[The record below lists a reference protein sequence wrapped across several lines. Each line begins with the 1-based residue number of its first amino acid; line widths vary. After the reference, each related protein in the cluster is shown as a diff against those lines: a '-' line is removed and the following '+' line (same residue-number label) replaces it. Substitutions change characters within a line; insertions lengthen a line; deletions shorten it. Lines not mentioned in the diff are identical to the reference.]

1 MNVIRA
7 FRALGPVDARSIGR
21 DNLLPY
27 VVMVP
32 LVMGLGVR
40 FLVPYAAGLIL
51 EAAGFDLTQYY
62 PLLISLLAMAM
73 PLVAGTVIGF
83 LLLDQRDDRTLMAL
97 QVTPLGLDGYLVYR
111 LAIPLALSVVFTAV
125 MIPLTGLAALGWVEI
140 LLIALS
146 AAPLAPIMSLFL
158 VLFAE
163 NKVQGFALTKASG
176 VIVLPPMVA
185 YFVPGIW
192 HWAFGIVPTFWPAR
206 FCWALQAGDA
216 SAVWIFLI
224 GWAYLAA
231 LLAVFIGR
239 FRRMPQR

>member
-21 DNLLPY
+21 DDLLPY

-51 EAAGFDLTQYY
+51 ERAGFDLTQYY

-125 MIPLTGLAALGWVEI
+125 MIPLTGLAALSWAGI

-146 AAPLAPIMSLFL
+146 AAPLVPIMSLFL

-176 VIVLPPMVA
+176 VVVLPPMVA

-192 HWAFGIVPTFWPAR
+192 QWVFGIVPTFWTAR
-206 FCWALQAGDA
+206 FCWALQAGDS
-216 SAVWIFLI
+216 SAAWIFII
-224 GWAYLAA
+224 GWVYQAA
-231 LLAVFIGR
+231 LLSVCIAR
-239 FRRMPQR
+239 FRRMPQK